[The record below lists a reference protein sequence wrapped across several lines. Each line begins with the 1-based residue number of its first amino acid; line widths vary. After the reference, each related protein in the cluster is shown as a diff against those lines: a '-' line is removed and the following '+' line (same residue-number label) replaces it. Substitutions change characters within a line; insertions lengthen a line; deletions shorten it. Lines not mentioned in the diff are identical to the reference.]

1 MIMGDFIIMKIAFY
15 DTKPYDKIWFEP
27 IANEKGFEIIF
38 LEEKLNDKTAVLAK
52 GCDAVCIFVNDDAG
66 EKAITTLKEIGV
78 RAILLRC
85 AGFNNVDLK
94 LAKEQDIVVLR
105 VPSYSPRSVAEYA
118 LGLLL
123 TVNRKIHRAYV
134 RTRDFNYSINGL
146 MGMDLVNQTIGI
158 VGTGKIGQA
167 MLSVIR
173 GLDMRVLLYDPYPI
187 KEIEDKTPL
196 AVERFGWNLEYVSMD
211 TLIRES
217 DVISLHCPL
226 TKDTHHI
233 INSESINKMKDGVIL
248 INTSRG
254 GLVDTQALLDGL
266 AANKFAGVGLDV
278 YEEEDDYFFEDKSD
292 ENITDADLVRLTS
305 YRNVLLTS
313 HQAFFTREAM
323 RAIAQI
329 TLDNAE
335 HFEKGENLKN
345 IVLP

>member
-85 AGFNNVDLK
+85 AGFNNVDLQ

>member
-1 MIMGDFIIMKIAFY
+1 MKIAFY

-38 LEEKLNDKTAVLAK
+38 LEEKLNEKTAVLAK
-52 GCDAVCIFVNDDAG
+52 GCDAVCVFVNDDAN
-66 EKAITTLKEIGV
+66 KNVVHTLKECGV

-85 AGFNNVDLK
+85 AGFNNVDVKMSEEEGL
-94 LAKEQDIVVLR
+94 VVLR

-146 MGMDLVNQTIGI
+146 MGMDLVNRTIGI
-158 VGTGKIGQA
+158 IGTGKIGQA

-173 GLDMRVLLYDPYPI
+173 GLDMKVLLYDPYPLKDI
-187 KEIEDKTPL
+187 QDKTPL
-196 AVERFGWNLEYVSMD
+196 AVERFGWNLEYVSLD
-211 TLIRES
+211 RIFEES
-217 DVISLHCPL
+217 DIISLHCPL
-226 TKDTHHI
+226 TKDTKYI
-233 INSESINKMKDGVIL
+233 IDKKSIKKMKDGVIL

-254 GLVDTQALLDGL
+254 GLVNTHDLL
-266 AANKFAGVGLDV
+266 AALAEGKFSGVGLDV

-292 ENITDADLVRLTS
+292 EIISDADLVRLTS
-305 YRNVLLTS
+305 YRNVILTS

-323 RAIAQI
+323 KAIAQI

-335 HFEKGENLKN
+335 CFEKGKNLKN
-345 IVLP
+345 IVSP